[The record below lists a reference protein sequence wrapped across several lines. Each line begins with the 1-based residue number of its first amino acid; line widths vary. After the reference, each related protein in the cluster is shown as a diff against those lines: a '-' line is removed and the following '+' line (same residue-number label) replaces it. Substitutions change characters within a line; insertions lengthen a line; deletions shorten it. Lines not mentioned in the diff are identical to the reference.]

1 MRSSRALRV
10 VAWGAVAVGVAAPL
24 VRHRLRLRAP
34 VVTALSFQAPVA
46 LALATPRTRVR
57 DAGIYALQMWAYYAH
72 YDMPDDDP
80 ANLLARTR
88 VDYPVRIDRMLG
100 RGELPTVRLQR
111 ALGRPGTM
119 RPHDLALSWV
129 HWSWFFFP
137 HSTLV
142 YILWRHPERF
152 PYSAA
157 LTAATFDLGLVAY
170 WAVPT
175 APPWYAGET
184 GRMPPVRRIM
194 VETGE
199 RFWKGLWRP
208 LYDGLE
214 GNPFAAMP
222 SLHFGSSV
230 MAARVLS
237 QVGRA
242 PGAIGWA
249 YALTLGF
256 GLVYLGEHYVIDLIG
271 GFALAEVVR
280 QGAPHAGPVVLAA
293 ARRIQ
298 RLEPGA
304 A

>member
-1 MRSSRALRV
+1 M

-34 VVTALSFQAPVA
+34 MVTALSFQAPVA

-80 ANLLARTR
+80 ANLLRRTR
-88 VDYPVRIDRMLG
+88 VDYPVRVDRKLG

-111 ALGRPGTM
+111 ALGTPGTV

-129 HWSWFFFP
+129 HWSWFLVP
-137 HSTLV
+137 HGTLA

-152 PYSAA
+152 PRSAA
-157 LTAATFDLGLVAY
+157 LMAATFDLGLVAY

-208 LYDGLE
+208 LYDSLE

-237 QVGRA
+237 QVGGG

-271 GFALAEVVR
+271 GFALAELVR
-280 QGAPHAGPVVLAA
+280 QGAPRAGPAVLAA
-293 ARRIQ
+293 GRRIQ